1 MNKKTKFLSMGLL
14 GAALMIMSPVVAQ
27 AAGVNQN
34 AQTETS
40 VAVSWAAVE
49 GADYYTVHYNN
60 GIEQAVPVMATSYT
74 LDGLNAGSEYSVK
87 VSYTDI
93 EKDAQKEYYVGDT
106 TVKTLPGQVTNVTQR
121 RWYMHSEAV
130 NVIWDTQP
138 SIDGYEYIVKDY
150 NGNKVT
156 RKTTE
161 EAAASVMNV
170 HNNTNYNIKVRAY
183 STINGQKV
191 YGKWSDKAYLFAQPL
206 VTKYE
211 VKDGK
216 MKLEW
221 KKIKDATSYDIYVST
236 SKTKGYWKVKHVNCP
251 KKKGKIKNKN
261 KATVK
266 LYKGKKFKSGKK
278 YYVTVVA
285 NRKIKKQKRTYTS
298 GKFYAYN
305 TKIKRVQQ
313 ITKK

>member
-1 MNKKTKFLSMGLL
+1 VKNTGNVTVSSLALTEQLEGVVL
-14 GAALMIMSPVVAQ
+14 GALDKTSIAP
-27 AAGVNQN
+27 G
-34 AQTETS
+34 ET
-40 VAVSWAAVE
+40 ATATAT
-49 GADYYTVHYNN
+49 YTVTQADVDAGEINN
-60 GIEQAVPVMATSYT
+60 TATAT
-74 LDGLNAGSEYSVK
+74 GKDPKNADVTGNDAEK
-87 VSYTDI
+87 V
-93 EKDAQKEYYVGDT
+93 
-106 TVKTLPGQVTNVTQR
+106 
-121 RWYMHSEAV
+121 
-130 NVIWDTQP
+130 
-138 SIDGYEYIVKDY
+138 
-150 NGNKVT
+150 
-156 RKTTE
+156 TTE